1 MTRVIIL
8 AAGDGTRWSNF
19 RDNPKHLT
27 EIEGER
33 LIDRTVRQYL
43 NYTDDVTVV
52 GSDER
57 YLIPR
62 AQLFVP
68 DRPMEFVYPITK
80 PRPWKEMDK
89 FGSSM
94 HLWGEGRTVLV
105 YGDVYFTDDAVK
117 TVMENNEEWKCFC
130 RTKPSQVTGKNC
142 KEIFA
147 YSLGP
152 EHHREFKYA
161 IEYLMKSKT
170 ATGGWSLFRYLTTKN
185 ENVNANYETM
195 FSNNNFVEIDDWTED
210 FDFPNDLI
218 TWEDRR
224 KAINVN

>member
-1 MTRVIIL
+1 MTRVLIL
-8 AAGDGTRWSNF
+8 AAGDGTRWGNF
-19 RDNPKHLT
+19 RDTPKHLV

-43 NYTDDVTVV
+43 QYTDDVVVV

-68 DRPMEFVYPITK
+68 DRPMEFVYPVTK
-80 PRPWKEMDK
+80 PRPWREMDK
-89 FGSSM
+89 FASSM
-94 HLWGEGRTVLV
+94 HLWGDDRTVLV
-105 YGDVYFTDDAVK
+105 YGDVYFTNDAVK
-117 TVMENNEEWKCFC
+117 TVMENKEEWRCFC
-130 RTKPSQVTGKNC
+130 RTRPSHVTGKNC

-147 YSLGP
+147 YSLML

-161 IEYLMKSKT
+161 IEYLMTGKT

-185 ENVNANYETM
+185 ENVNQNYDVM

-218 TWEDRR
+218 EWENRR
-224 KAINVN
+224 KQQM

>member
-1 MTRVIIL
+1 MTRVLIL

-19 RDNPKHLT
+19 RDNPKHLV
-27 EIEGER
+27 EVEGER

-43 NYTDDVTVV
+43 QYTDDVIVV

-62 AQLFVP
+62 AQLFIP

-80 PRPWKEMDK
+80 PRPWREMDK
-89 FGSSM
+89 FASSM
-94 HLWGEGRTVLV
+94 HLWEEGRTVLV
-105 YGDVYFTDDAVK
+105 YGDVYFTDQAVK
-117 TVMENNEEWKCFC
+117 TVMENKEEWKCFC

-147 YSLGP
+147 YSLMP

-161 IEYLMKSKT
+161 IEYLMRGKT
-170 ATGGWSLFRYLTTKN
+170 AAGGWSLFRYLTTKN
-185 ENVNANYETM
+185 ENVNVNYEVM
-195 FSNNNFVEIDDWTED
+195 FNNNNFIEIDDWTDD

-218 TWEDRR
+218 EWEKRR
-224 KAINVN
+224 NVN